1 MQFKPVRAS
10 SERNSTG
17 PVDSITIETTG
28 NHAGSDNGDLVP
40 GDIHADPTS
49 SIAAVADAT
58 STTCDG
64 ACYVQV
70 PSIENQARAAIT
82 SIATAPGVSR
92 LTASTTNDASCNSQR
107 FADNSQP
114 ETGSESCR
122 ERGGMKMKI
131 PVGA

>member
-58 STTCDG
+58 RPPCDG
-64 ACYVQV
+64 ACYLQV
-70 PSIENQARAAIT
+70 PSIENHARAAIT
-82 SIATAPGVSR
+82 SIATPPR
-92 LTASTTNDASCNSQR
+92 LPRHPASTTNHASCNRQTL
-107 FADNSQP
+107 AHTHQP
-114 ETGSESCR
+114 HPPPT
-122 ERGGMKMKI
+122 
-131 PVGA
+131 